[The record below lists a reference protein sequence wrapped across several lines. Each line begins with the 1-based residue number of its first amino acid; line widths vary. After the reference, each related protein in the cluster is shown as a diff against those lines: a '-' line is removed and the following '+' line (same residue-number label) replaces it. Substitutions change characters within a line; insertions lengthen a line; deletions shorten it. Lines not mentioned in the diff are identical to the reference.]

1 LKLKVNFGEMTIKSI
16 RLAITIGLLILLFDT
31 CKHKP
36 DIRPVIVTPVDT
48 SGNHQGG
55 ACSPDSVYFVNTIL
69 PLIASNCAMAGCH
82 DAITRAEGLSLT
94 NYADIVRLVRP
105 GNPNNSKLYRNM
117 IGLGD
122 QMMPPAGELPQAQ
135 LDLIYKWILQ
145 GAKNNYC
152 SSMGNCDTIN
162 VSYTSSLV
170 PIINT
175 YCKGCHNSSNPSQGV
190 NLDNYN
196 GVLIEVNN
204 GQLMGGITGKLSSMP
219 KYSLP
224 LSQCNVGK
232 FRQWIKEGA
241 KNN

>member
-1 LKLKVNFGEMTIKSI
+1 MKKSL
-16 RLAITIGLLILLFDT
+16 RTALAISLLMLLFGT

-36 DIRPVIVTPVDT
+36 DIMPYIVPPVDT
-48 SGNHQGG
+48 SGNH
-55 ACSPDSVYFVNTIL
+55 ASSCSPDSVYFVNTIL

-105 GNPNNSKLYRNM
+105 GYPNNSKLYRNM

-152 SSMGNCDTIN
+152 SSQGNCDTTN
-162 VSYTSSLV
+162 VSYLTGLV
-170 PIINT
+170 PVINI
-175 YCKGCHNSSNPSQGV
+175 YCRGCHNSGNPSQGV

-196 GVLIEVNN
+196 GVLTEVNN
-204 GQLMGGITGKLSSMP
+204 GQLLGGITGKLSPMP

-224 LSQCNVGK
+224 LSQCNIGK